1 MDLEQPHHPPPTG
14 RQHGWFG
21 VPSNVWEV
29 FGLQRLR
36 TRKEQR
42 GEEKKMEE
50 LVAESVRQLESETH
64 EYINE
69 EEGQFKGST
78 PNFDVAVP
86 ASTQTSTH
94 TPTTTHTVR

>member
-1 MDLEQPHHPPPTG
+1 
-14 RQHGWFG
+14 
-21 VPSNVWEV
+21 
-29 FGLQRLR
+29 
-36 TRKEQR
+36 
-42 GEEKKMEE
+42 MEE